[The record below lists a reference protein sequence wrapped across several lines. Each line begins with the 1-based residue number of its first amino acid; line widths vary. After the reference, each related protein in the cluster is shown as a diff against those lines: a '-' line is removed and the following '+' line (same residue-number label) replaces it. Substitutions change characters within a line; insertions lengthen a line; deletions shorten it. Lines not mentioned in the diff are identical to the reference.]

1 MNKFSTYK
9 GSTNKQERVCT
20 ICSNGNKL
28 KKAVVQTVEDFL
40 VGKVELGAGIVVYKV
55 GGYGLAI
62 TEATGYQ
69 PDWLKYCEE

>member
-1 MNKFSTYK
+1 M
-9 GSTNKQERVCT
+9 
-20 ICSNGNKL
+20 
-28 KKAVVQTVEDFL
+28 VQTVEDFL
-40 VGKVELGAGIVVYKV
+40 VGTVELGEGIVVYKV